1 MPSLLTWITE
11 KELKN
16 RGDEFCSK
24 KNMKI
29 GGEKMR
35 NANGQQGEN
44 RRRSEKKR
52 TGTQAAKPLVS
63 TYDISFIRYVVSRC
77 SRAKQLHINVQ
88 KSVLHVQSC
97 YCCCCCLFVCFCLFL
112 LT

>member
-1 MPSLLTWITE
+1 MSLLTWITE

-44 RRRSEKKR
+44 RRRSEKKNE
-52 TGTQAAKPLVS
+52 QEH
-63 TYDISFIRYVVSRC
+63 
-77 SRAKQLHINVQ
+77 KQQNLWWAHTTFP
-88 KSVLHVQSC
+88 S
-97 YCCCCCLFVCFCLFL
+97 
-112 LT
+112 

>member
-1 MPSLLTWITE
+1 
-11 KELKN
+11 
-16 RGDEFCSK
+16 
-24 KNMKI
+24 MKI

-52 TGTQAAKPLVS
+52 TGTQAAKPLGS

-77 SRAKQLHINVQ
+77 SRAGAI
-88 KSVLHVQSC
+88 
-97 YCCCCCLFVCFCLFL
+97 
-112 LT
+112 

>member
-1 MPSLLTWITE
+1 MSLLTWITE

-44 RRRSEKKR
+44 RRRSEKKTNR
-52 TGTQAAKPLVS
+52 NTSSKTFGEHIRHFLHK
-63 TYDISFIRYVVSRC
+63 ICSFT
-77 SRAKQLHINVQ
+77 L
-88 KSVLHVQSC
+88 
-97 YCCCCCLFVCFCLFL
+97 
-112 LT
+112 